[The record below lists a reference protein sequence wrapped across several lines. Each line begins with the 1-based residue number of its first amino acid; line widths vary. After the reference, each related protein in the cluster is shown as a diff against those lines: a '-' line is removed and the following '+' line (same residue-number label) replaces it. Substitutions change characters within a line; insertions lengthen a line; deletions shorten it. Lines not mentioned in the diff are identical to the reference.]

1 MRAMLIYNPSA
12 GPHQAEDELR
22 DAVRELE
29 ACGWQVTWRVTH
41 GRFDA
46 MLFAREAALQGYD
59 VAIAAGGDGTIGQV
73 VNGIAGTDTA
83 LGVLPVGTTNVWARE
98 IGLPLMTP
106 LHPNA
111 VQEAARMMIE
121 GEWRVVDVGRVNDRY
136 FLMWV
141 GVGMDAEVT
150 AQVESR
156 PAQKRRLG
164 MLAFAIAAVAQTLSL
179 TGTKMY
185 IEMDGRKLERRALLL
200 VASNIQL
207 YAGFLR
213 IAPMASLTDGLLDV
227 CIFQGYTGLS
237 AYLHF
242 FSILLGLHTRNPEV
256 TYHQARHLVVRP
268 ARPLSIQVD
277 GDLAGYAPV
286 EIEVI
291 PQHLRVIVPKHTAS
305 PALHTVR
312 STPAPVHFW
321 EHLRR

>member
-12 GPHQAEDELR
+12 GPHRAEDELR
-22 DAVRELE
+22 EAARELE
-29 ACGWQVTWRVTH
+29 AYGWQVTWRVTH

-98 IGLPLMTP
+98 IGLPLITP

-111 VQEAARMMIE
+111 VQEAARMMAE
-121 GEWRVVDVGRVNDRY
+121 GEWRTVDVGRMNDRY

-150 AQVESR
+150 ARVESW
-156 PAQKRRLG
+156 PEQKRRLG

-237 AYLHF
+237 AYTHF

-256 TYHQARHLVVRP
+256 TYHQVRHLVVRP
-268 ARPLSIQVD
+268 AKPLSIQAD
-277 GDLAGYAPV
+277 GDVAGYAPV
-286 EIEVI
+286 EITVI
-291 PQHLRVIVPKHTAS
+291 PQYVRVIVPKHTLS
-305 PALHTVR
+305 PALHPAG
-312 STPAPVHFW
+312 SASAPVHFW